1 MKYLFIIIFFLI
13 ISCTKN
19 TCDEQL
25 ADALIQYNKSI
36 GFAGSSIEA
45 AKEIKKQY
53 DYP

>member
-1 MKYLFIIIFFLI
+1 MI

-53 DYP
+53 EEKVRKIKENCD